1 MAKILMLFAVLL
13 LWSCDW
19 PEATRQAV
27 KEVSPRITFFRHQ
40 PSGLCFAFMLYDR
53 SAAFTGV
60 PCEKVQGLL
69 TPAAERSC
77 P

>member
-1 MAKILMLFAVLL
+1 MTRVLMLLAILL
-13 LWSCDW
+13 VSCDW
-19 PEATRQAV
+19 SEATQQAV
-27 KEVSPRITFFRHQ
+27 KEVSPRITFFKHQ

-53 SAAFTGV
+53 SAALTEV